1 MVYVVK
7 PLSEVGGWL
16 KNLRYMLQEV
26 GGPNIARQ
34 VENFSKYLQTLQSA
48 MVGLSICYVVYTE
61 TMRLATYCYPHGAGG
76 ETDKDPGQGLP
87 AHKW

>member
-1 MVYVVK
+1 M
-7 PLSEVGGWL
+7 P
-16 KNLRYMLQEV
+16 QEV

-34 VENFSKYLQTLQSA
+34 VENFSSSYLQTLQSTI
-48 MVGLSICYVVYTE
+48 VGLSICYVIYTE
-61 TMRLATYCYPHGAGG
+61 TMRLATYYYPHGADG